1 MSAGSVFLDNG
12 MDFNTAVDNF
22 ERDLILN
29 ALNKVNGVKK
39 KAAEYLNLN
48 RTTLIEKMK
57 RKGLLD
63 QFEAVEVAENNEL
76 AGS

>member
-1 MSAGSVFLDNG
+1 MDNY
-12 MDFNTAVDNF
+12 
-22 ERDLILN
+22 ERELIVG
-29 ALNKVNGVKK
+29 ALQRVNGIKK

-63 QFEAVEVAENNEL
+63 QYDTPETNEANDL